1 MSVGVNK
8 SGVVNAGSFVE
19 TNGAMLNTFMG
30 EGYTPTASVTN
41 SCMGRY
47 ITGFVKGKSYV
58 IDMTVI
64 WSGFKTDVADNFNIG
79 SQGSCYDGTSWSWN
93 YSNPMCN
100 AINNLKGFK
109 DLVLSAD
116 SGSKRYVATFSIT
129 SDCTGLELGCRT
141 NYSNGKG
148 TITYSNIRVVPADN
162 YVDGSTSAGKLTDD
176 SIVMDNFIEM

>member
-19 TNGAMLNTFMG
+19 TNGAMLNTFMS

-64 WSGFKTDVADNFNIG
+64 WSGFKTDVADNFGIA

-176 SIVMDNFIEM
+176 LIVMDNFIEM

>member
-19 TNGAMLNTFMG
+19 TNGAMLNTFMS
-30 EGYTPTASVTN
+30 EGYIPTASVEN

>member
-19 TNGAMLNTFMG
+19 TNGAMLNTFMS
-30 EGYTPTASVTN
+30 EGYTPTASVES

>member
-19 TNGAMLNTFMG
+19 TNGAMLNTFMS

-129 SDCTGLELGCRT
+129 SDCTGLALGCRT

>member
-1 MSVGVNK
+1 MSVRVNK
-8 SGVVNAGSFVE
+8 SGVVNAGRFVE
-19 TNGAMLNTFMG
+19 TNGAMLNTFMS
-30 EGYTPTASVTN
+30 EGYTPTASVDN
-41 SCMGRY
+41 SCMERN
-47 ITGFVKGKSYV
+47 ITGFEKGKSYV

-79 SQGSCYDGTSWSWN
+79 SQGFCYDGTSWSWN
-93 YSNPMCN
+93 YGNPMCN

-129 SDCTGLELGCRT
+129 NDCTGFQLGCRT

-148 TITYSNIRVVPADN
+148 TITYSNIRVVPADS
-162 YVDGSTSAGKLTDD
+162 YVDGLTSAGKLTDD

>member
-19 TNGAMLNTFMG
+19 TNGAMLNTFMS
-30 EGYTPTASVTN
+30 EGYTPTASVDN
-41 SCMGRY
+41 SCMGRN

-64 WSGFKTDVADNFNIG
+64 WSGFKTDVADNFDMWA
-79 SQGSCYDGTSWSWN
+79 QGSCYDGTSWSWH
-93 YSNPMCN
+93 YGNPMCN
-100 AINNLKGFK
+100 AINNLKRFK

-129 SDCTGLELGCRT
+129 NDCTGFQLGCRT

-162 YVDGSTSAGKLTDD
+162 YVDGSTSAGKLTDN

>member
-19 TNGAMLNTFMG
+19 TNGAMLNTFMS
-30 EGYTPTASVTN
+30 EGYTPTASVEN

>member
-19 TNGAMLNTFMG
+19 TNGAMLNTFMS
-30 EGYTPTASVTN
+30 EGYTPTASVEN
-41 SCMGRY
+41 SCMRRY

>member
-19 TNGAMLNTFMG
+19 TNGAMLNTFMS

-93 YSNPMCN
+93 YGNPMCN

-162 YVDGSTSAGKLTDD
+162 YVDGLTSAGKLTDD

>member
-19 TNGAMLNTFMG
+19 TNGAMLNTFMS
-30 EGYTPTASVTN
+30 EGYTPTASVEN
-41 SCMGRY
+41 SCMERY

>member
-19 TNGAMLNTFMG
+19 TNGAMLNTFMS
-30 EGYTPTASVTN
+30 EGYTPTASVTD
-41 SCMGRY
+41 SCMRRY

-141 NYSNGKG
+141 NYSNGKVRLHIPISG
-148 TITYSNIRVVPADN
+148 LYLPIITLMAQQVPVN
-162 YVDGSTSAGKLTDD
+162 SPMIQS
-176 SIVMDNFIEM
+176 

>member
-19 TNGAMLNTFMG
+19 TNGAMLNTFMS

-41 SCMGRY
+41 SCMRRY

-93 YSNPMCN
+93 YGNPMCN

-162 YVDGSTSAGKLTDD
+162 YVDGLTSAGKLTDD

>member
-1 MSVGVNK
+1 MSVRVNK

-19 TNGAMLNTFMG
+19 TNGAMLNTFMS
-30 EGYTPTASVTN
+30 EGYTPTASVNN
-41 SCMGRY
+41 SCMGRN
-47 ITGFVKGKSYV
+47 ITGFVNGKSYV

-64 WSGFKTDVADNFNIG
+64 WSGFKTDVADNFGIA
-79 SQGSCYDGTSWSWN
+79 SQGSCYDGTSWSWK

-116 SGSKRYVATFSIT
+116 SGSRRYVATFSIT
-129 SDCTGLELGCRT
+129 NGCTGFQLGCRT

-148 TITYSNIRVVPADN
+148 TITYSNIRVVPADS
-162 YVDGSTSAGKLTDD
+162 YVDGLTSAGKLTDD

>member
-19 TNGAMLNTFMG
+19 TNGAMLNTFMS
-30 EGYTPTASVTN
+30 EGYTPTASVEN

-100 AINNLKGFK
+100 AINNLKVFK

>member
-19 TNGAMLNTFMG
+19 TNGAMLNTFMS
-30 EGYTPTASVTN
+30 EGYTPTASVEN

-176 SIVMDNFIEM
+176 SILMDNFIEM

>member
-1 MSVGVNK
+1 MSVRVNK
-8 SGVVNAGSFVE
+8 SGVVNAGRFVE
-19 TNGAMLNTFMG
+19 TNGAMLNTFMS
-30 EGYTPTASVTN
+30 EGYTPTASVDN
-41 SCMGRY
+41 SCMERN
-47 ITGFVKGKSYV
+47 ITGFEKGKSYV

-93 YSNPMCN
+93 YGNPMCN

-129 SDCTGLELGCRT
+129 NDCTGFQLGCRT

-148 TITYSNIRVVPADN
+148 TITYSNIRVVPADS
-162 YVDGSTSAGKLTDD
+162 YVDGLTSAGKLTDD

>member
-19 TNGAMLNTFMG
+19 TNGAMLNTFMS

-109 DLVLSAD
+109 DLVLNAD

>member
-19 TNGAMLNTFMG
+19 TNGAMLNTFMS
-30 EGYTPTASVTN
+30 EGYTPTASVDN

>member
-19 TNGAMLNTFMG
+19 TNGAMLNTFMS
-30 EGYTPTASVTN
+30 EGYTPTASVNN

>member
-19 TNGAMLNTFMG
+19 TNGAMLNTFMC

>member
-19 TNGAMLNTFMG
+19 TNGAMLNTFMS

>member
-19 TNGAMLNTFMG
+19 TNGAMLNTFMS

-41 SCMGRY
+41 SCMGQY

>member
-19 TNGAMLNTFMG
+19 TNGAMLNTFMS

-41 SCMGRY
+41 SCMRRY

>member
-19 TNGAMLNTFMG
+19 TNGAMLNTFMS

-41 SCMGRY
+41 SCMRRY

-64 WSGFKTDVADNFNIG
+64 WSGFKTDVADNFNIA

>member
-19 TNGAMLNTFMG
+19 TNGAMLNTFIS
-30 EGYTPTASVTN
+30 EGYTPTASVEN